1 MPETATTPTSPTTP
15 VYRPQRP
22 RSFAGPIVLIIIG
35 VVFLLG
41 NMKVIGWRALA
52 HWYAQY
58 WPVLIIVWGLI
69 KLIEYYADRSAGRP
83 TRGVGAG
90 GVVLLIFLVLTG
102 LSFTGAARVNWNALD
117 DNLGAD
123 NGFFTLFGNTY
134 DFQQELQQEFP
145 ANALLR
151 LDSQRGDIT
160 INAWEQPQIKVVVH
174 KRVVADNEMEA
185 KRVDDATRPVIT
197 VGSGTVTLDSNTMGS
212 GNRPV
217 REDLEIWVPR
227 KAALDLSVRRGDV
240 AVHSRQGDV
249 KLSMTSNGD
258 VTFDDVAGNATL
270 TMRRGDLNVSNVTGD
285 LNVDGRGDDI
295 RVAQVG
301 GAVHLT
307 GEFFGDIDLSR
318 IGKSVSFKSSRTD
331 LELAKLEGDLRIES
345 EDMRGNALVGP
356 LRLQTRSK
364 NIHLEDVSGAIKLE
378 NSNQPIEI
386 HVSKLPLAPIEISN
400 RNASVQVTVPSRAA
414 FQVEATSV
422 RGDVETDFPDV
433 KIDTSSRAETRA
445 TGNVGTGGPKLIINN
460 EHGNIEI
467 RKGT

>member
-1 MPETATTPTSPTTP
+1 MPDTMTTPTSPTTP

-69 KLIEYYADRSAGRP
+69 KLIEYYADRSAGRQ

-90 GVVLLIFLVLTG
+90 GVVLVIFLVLTG
-102 LSFTGAARVNWNALD
+102 LSFTGATRVNWNAF
-117 DNLGAD
+117 DNEMDVD
-123 NGFFTLFGNTY
+123 NGFMTLFGNSYT
-134 DFQQELQQEFP
+134 FQQEVQQEYP

-151 LDSQRGDIT
+151 VDSQRGDIT
-160 INAWEQPQIKVVVH
+160 INAWEQPQIKVVAH
-174 KRVVADNEMEA
+174 KRIVADNETEA
-185 KRVDDATRPVIT
+185 KRLDDATRPMIT
-197 VGSGTVTLDSNTMGS
+197 VGSGTVTLDSNISGG

-217 REDLEIWVPR
+217 RDDLEIWIPR
-227 KAALDLSVRRGDV
+227 KAALELNMRRGDV

-249 KLSMTSNGD
+249 KLSMASNSD
-258 VTFDDVAGNATL
+258 VTLDDVSGNATL
-270 TMRRGDLNVSNVTGD
+270 SLRRGDLNVSNVTGD
-285 LNVDGRGDDI
+285 LTVDGRGDDVRI
-295 RVAQVG
+295 AQVG

-307 GEFFGDIDLSR
+307 GEFFGDIELSR
-318 IGKSVSFKSSRTD
+318 IGKDVSFKSARTD
-331 LELAKLEGDLRIES
+331 LELAKLDGDLRIES
-345 EDMRGNALVGP
+345 EDLRGNAIVGP

-364 NIHLEDVSGAIKLE
+364 NIHLEDVSGAINLQD
-378 NSNQPIEI
+378 SNQPIEVHI
-386 HVSKLPLAPIEISN
+386 SKLPLGPIEISN
-400 RNASVQVTVPSRAA
+400 RNANVQVTLPTKAA
-414 FQVEATSV
+414 FQIEATALH
-422 RGDVETDFPDV
+422 GDIESDFPGLNV
-433 KIDTSSRAETRA
+433 DTSERSMSKAAGT
-445 TGNVGTGGPKLIINN
+445 VGSGGPKLVINN